1 MPVSSPCNSIW
12 EVRCAAVVG
21 VSKVAHARAE
31 TVGPVLN
38 LLQDSE
44 DSVRRAVLTA
54 LPRLAGHFHEVPA
67 DFERRFV

>member
-1 MPVSSPCNSIW
+1 MRRREFLGTLSASLLAGSLMS
-12 EVRCAAVVG
+12 CAG
-21 VSKVAHARAE
+21 EDSL
-31 TVGPVLN
+31 TGPVLN